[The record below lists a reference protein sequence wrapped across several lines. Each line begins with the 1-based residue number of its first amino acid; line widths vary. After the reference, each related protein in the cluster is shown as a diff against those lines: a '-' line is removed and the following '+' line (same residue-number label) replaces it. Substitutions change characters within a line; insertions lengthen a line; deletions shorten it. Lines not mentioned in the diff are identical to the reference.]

1 MMVLIYYLV
10 YVCLVV
16 DKSRV
21 SQSHICFS
29 KNKNKKQ
36 TVTVTLIILNKIHI
50 RPLQTNGHKGDAG
63 LL

>member
-21 SQSHICFS
+21 SQLVSHLFF
-29 KNKNKKQ
+29 KKQ
-36 TVTVTLIILNKIHI
+36 KQKTDSDSDTHNT
-50 RPLQTNGHKGDAG
+50 
-63 LL
+63 